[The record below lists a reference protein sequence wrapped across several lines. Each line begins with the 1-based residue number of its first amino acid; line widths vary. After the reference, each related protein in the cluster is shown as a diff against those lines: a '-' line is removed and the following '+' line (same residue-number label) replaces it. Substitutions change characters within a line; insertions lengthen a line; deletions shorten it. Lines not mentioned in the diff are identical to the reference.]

1 VRPGYHYTPARNWL
15 NDPNGLVWY
24 DGEYHLFYQHNP
36 HGTDWGNM
44 SWGHAVSPDL
54 FAWTE
59 LPVALAHTDAEHVYS
74 GSVVV
79 DHRDTSGFG
88 VDGHPAMVAVY
99 TSHDPI
105 SGRQTQALAHSL
117 DRGRTWTRYAGN
129 PVLDIGATDFRDPKV
144 FWYEPGGYWVMVV
157 VLALDHVVRFY
168 RSADLR
174 SWHHL
179 SDFGPAGAVAGP
191 WECPDLFELPVD
203 DDPAHTRW
211 VLVVSVAAGAVTGGS
226 GVQYFVGDFDG
237 ELFVADD
244 PAAYSWLDHGADY
257 YAAVS
262 FTDDPAGER
271 VLIGWMNNWAYAN
284 DVPATASRGTMSV
297 PRRHE
302 LATIDGR
309 VRLVQ
314 RPVRQATWPSDP
326 GLVLENTAV
335 APGVTPLPDAV
346 RGGRLEIRVSF
357 RPQRAE
363 RLGLH
368 VRAGADER
376 TVVGYDVRRASLY
389 VDRTE
394 SGRVAFHP
402 VFPGVH
408 SAPLPVRDGLVSMT
422 VLVDSTS
429 VEVFAGS
436 GEVVITD
443 QVFPDP
449 GSVGLALF
457 AEGGSATVVD
467 LAVTVLSSLDDSPA
481 AEREIEASQ
490 LHA

>member
-1 VRPGYHYTPARNWL
+1 VRPGYHYSPARNWL

-54 FAWTE
+54 STWTE
-59 LPVALAHTDAEHVYS
+59 LPVALVHTDAEHVYS

-99 TSHDPI
+99 TSHDPV

-157 VLALDHVVRFY
+157 ALALDHVVRFY
-168 RSADLR
+168 RSSDLR
-174 SWHHL
+174 TWHHL
-179 SDFGPAGAVAGP
+179 SDFGPAGAVDGP
-191 WECPDLFELPVD
+191 WECPDLFELPLD
-203 DDPAHTRW
+203 EDPAVTRW
-211 VLVVSVAAGAVTGGS
+211 VLVVSVAAGAVAGGS

-271 VLIGWMNNWAYAN
+271 VLIGWMNNWAYAH

-302 LATIDGR
+302 LATIDDR

-314 RPVRQATWPSDP
+314 RPAPALARLRRASYEARD
-326 GLVLENTAV
+326 LAV
-335 APGVTPLPDAV
+335 DSGVTDLPEHV
-346 RGGRLEIRVSF
+346 HGERLEIRAVL
-357 RPQRAE
+357 RPETATRMGVQ
-363 RLGLH
+363 
-368 VRAGADER
+368 VRVGPAER
-376 TVVGYDVRRASLY
+376 TVVGYDVERGTLY
-389 VDRTE
+389 VDRRA
-394 SGRVAFHP
+394 SGRVDFHP
-402 VFPGVH
+402 SFAAVH
-408 SAPLPVRDGLVSMT
+408 HAPVVARDGAVTIT
-422 VLVDSTS
+422 VLVDTTS
-429 VEVFAGS
+429 VEVFAGL
-436 GEVVITD
+436 GECVITD
-443 QVFPDP
+443 QVFPDAE
-449 GSVGLALF
+449 SRGLAVF
-457 AEGGSATVVD
+457 AEHGTGTLLELSISRLDGELQEYATHPQGAHQHLV
-467 LAVTVLSSLDDSPA
+467 
-481 AEREIEASQ
+481 
-490 LHA
+490 